1 MFSYPESLI
10 LPEAT
15 AIVLVVFALDFH
27 NLDQVGRSG
36 IFFLSLL
43 LQ

>member
-1 MFSYPESLI
+1 MFFYPESLI

-15 AIVLVVFALDFH
+15 AIVLMGLALDAH

-36 IFFLSLL
+36 IFFLSL
-43 LQ
+43 